1 VGFLFLGFTIP
12 FIRFIFLKKIYME
25 KQFYPQ
31 ITISGPESEI
41 RAFVDREMMKF
52 KNSDDDFIFIKT
64 YSISKEIREILNYQ
78 CKIFNEPEIEN
89 EMATKI
95 EKQIITG
102 NFEDKKYFHIF
113 PGVYT
118 NKFLT
123 LIYQNIKI
131 LFMEPGLISFA
142 VDCGDGKLPDVWINY
157 LKSEY
162 SDIEFRFT
170 VTKVKHNI
178 IRYKSNLIIS
188 HGYYYYNSE
197 LIAEFEE
204 GLERDYEHEWSYRE
218 RNDCTPEDLGQT
230 LHTPSGYY
238 F

>member
-1 VGFLFLGFTIP
+1 
-12 FIRFIFLKKIYME
+12 ME
-25 KQFYPQ
+25 KQYYPQ

-52 KNSDDDFIFIKT
+52 ENSDDDFIFIKT
-64 YSISKEIREILNYQ
+64 YVISKEIREILNYQ

-95 EKQIITG
+95 EKQRITG
-102 NFEDKKYFHIF
+102 NFEDKKYFYVF
-113 PGVYT
+113 PGVYI
-118 NKFLT
+118 NKFLE

-131 LFMEPGLISFA
+131 LFMEPDLLSFA

-162 SDIEFRFT
+162 SNIEFNFSI
-170 VTKVKHNI
+170 TKCKHSI
-178 IRYKSNLIIS
+178 IRYKSSNIVS
-188 HGYYYYNSE
+188 HGYYYSNSE

-204 GLERDYEHEWSYRE
+204 GLERDYENDFSYTAYQ
-218 RNDCTPEDLGQT
+218 NFTPEDLGQT

>member
-1 VGFLFLGFTIP
+1 M
-12 FIRFIFLKKIYME
+12 K

-52 KNSDDDFIFIKT
+52 ENSNDDFILIKT
-64 YSISKEIREILNYQ
+64 YVLSKEMKEILNYQ
-78 CKIFNEPEIEN
+78 CKIFNEPETEN
-89 EMATKI
+89 KITAKI
-95 EKQIITG
+95 EKQRVTG
-102 NFEDKKYFHIF
+102 NFEDKTDFHLSSGI
-113 PGVYT
+113 YT

-123 LIYQNIKI
+123 LIYENIKI
-131 LFMEPGLISFA
+131 LDMETNLISFA
-142 VDCGDGKLPDVWINY
+142 VDCAYHKIEDVWINY

-162 SDIEFRFT
+162 GNIQFSFNT
-170 VTKVKHNI
+170 TKDKHNI

-188 HGYYYYNSE
+188 HGYYYMNNE

-204 GLERDYEHEWSYRE
+204 GLERDFEIDASSYVSFK
-218 RNDCTPEDLGQT
+218 NTTPEDLGQT
-230 LHTPSGYY
+230 LHKPSGYY